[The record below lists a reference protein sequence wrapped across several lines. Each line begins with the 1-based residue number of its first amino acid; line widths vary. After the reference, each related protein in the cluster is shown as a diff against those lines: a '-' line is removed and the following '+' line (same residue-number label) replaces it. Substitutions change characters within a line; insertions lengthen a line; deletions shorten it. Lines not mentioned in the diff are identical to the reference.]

1 MTGQLSRKKRLPV
14 LLVIG
19 YFVFLLQA
27 AAWADS
33 PVQNS
38 GKTTSAIDLNAE
50 EQQTVQAHEILVRER
65 PTNGQPGKT
74 FEAVAIM
81 EAGREVIRDIVMDY
95 PSYPDFMPNVSRIEI
110 LAQDENT
117 ALLNQTLSLPLGK
130 IKKYRI
136 KLEASEPD
144 EQTSLIQWQLQPWP
158 ELKLEETIRDTTGFW
173 RIEELDAARSL
184 VLYHVSTDPGKVPFG
199 LGWIVDILS
208 KDSVPDV
215 VTKTRERAE
224 RVSALLKAQEQ

>member
-117 ALLNQTLSLPLGK
+117 ALLNQTLSLP
-130 IKKYRI
+130 
-136 KLEASEPD
+136 
-144 EQTSLIQWQLQPWP
+144 
-158 ELKLEETIRDTTGFW
+158 
-173 RIEELDAARSL
+173 AARNL
-184 VLYHVSTDPGKVPFG
+184 GIHAPGRLRG
-199 LGWIVDILS
+199 CCA
-208 KDSVPDV
+208 
-215 VTKTRERAE
+215 RAP
-224 RVSALLKAQEQ
+224 